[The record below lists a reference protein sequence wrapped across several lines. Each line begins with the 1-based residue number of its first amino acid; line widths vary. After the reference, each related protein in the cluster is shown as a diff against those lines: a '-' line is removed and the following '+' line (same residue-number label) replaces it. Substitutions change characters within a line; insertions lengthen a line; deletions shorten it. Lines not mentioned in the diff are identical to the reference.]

1 MDYTALSNLCDGMAV
16 DLGAAECHGLLCG
29 LICASPDAQ
38 GEDWLALLD
47 ETEHA
52 VHAGPDAQQRQQLLL
67 LYEQTEQ
74 QLQADDFSLELL
86 LPDDDEPLQH
96 RTRALVEWCQGF
108 LYGAGNGRISLETDL
123 SDDVR
128 EILADFSE
136 ISRASYDSDE
146 DNDEDEAAY
155 IELVEYIRGAVML
168 IFTELHTRE
177 AVSHGDQ
184 TLH

>member
-1 MDYTALSNLCDGMAV
+1 MDYTTLSNLCDGMAL
-16 DLGAAECHGLLCG
+16 DIGAAECHGLLCG
-29 LICASPDAQ
+29 LICTSPGAQ

-47 ETEHA
+47 DTEHSA
-52 VHAGPDAQQRQQLLL
+52 RSGPDTQERQQLLL
-67 LYEQTEQ
+67 LYEQTEA
-74 QLQADDFSLELL
+74 QLQADDFSLQLL
-86 LPDDDEPLQH
+86 LPEDDEPLH
-96 RTRALVEWCQGF
+96 YRTRALVEWCQGF
-108 LYGAGNGRISLETDL
+108 LYGAGNGRVSLENDL

-128 EILADFSE
+128 EIMADFSE

-177 AVSHGDQ
+177 PVHHGNP

>member
-1 MDYTALSNLCDGMAV
+1 MDYSALNNLCDGMAL
-16 DLGAAECHGLLCG
+16 DIGAAECHGLLCG
-29 LICASPDAQ
+29 MICASPDAQ
-38 GEDWLALLD
+38 GADWLALLD
-47 ETEHA
+47 ETENA
-52 VHAGPDAQQRQQLLL
+52 AQSVLDSQQRQQLLQ

-74 QLQADDFSLELL
+74 QLKADDFSLELL

-96 RTRALVEWCQGF
+96 RTRAIVEWCQGF
-108 LYGAGNGRISLETDL
+108 LYGAGNGRISLETEL

-128 EILADFSE
+128 EILTDFSE
-136 ISRASYDSDE
+136 ISRASYEGDE

-168 IFTELHTRE
+168 IFTELQTLMPVPR
-177 AVSHGDQ
+177 GNQ